1 MALIDFK
8 CDKCGEKFDE
18 IVKLS
23 NRDDIK
29 CPKCG
34 SSEVRQ
40 VFEGK
45 CSFGGSSKGSGGC
58 SGGSCGGCSGCH

>member
-8 CDKCGEKFDE
+8 CNKCGEKFEE

-23 NRDDIK
+23 NRENVK

-34 SSEVRQ
+34 SEEIKQ

-45 CSFGGSSKGSGGC
+45 CNAGGSAKGGGC
-58 SGGSCGGCSGCH
+58 SSGSCGGCSGCH

>member
-8 CDKCGEKFDE
+8 CIKCGEKFEE

-23 NRDDIK
+23 DRKNIK

-34 SSEVRQ
+34 SEEIKQ
-40 VFEGK
+40 VFEGICARAGSAK
-45 CSFGGSSKGSGGC
+45 GGGGC
-58 SGGSCGGCSGCH
+58 SSGSCGCCSGCH